1 MKLTIVQQKKLVSK
15 LNEVWK
21 NKVCEICHQQ
31 NWMIDDTLFE
41 LREFHGGRT
50 VLGSGAIKPII
61 TISCNS
67 CGNTKVMNA
76 ILLGI
81 VDPNNPEGENPEGIK
96 GEQENK
102 EGNNN
107 G

>member
-1 MKLTIVQQKKLVSK
+1 MKLNKEQQEKLVSK

-21 NKVCEICHQQ
+21 NKICEVCNQT

-50 VLGSGAIKPII
+50 VLGSGAIKPLI

-67 CGNTKVMNA
+67 CGNTKMMNA
-76 ILLGI
+76 IQLGL
-81 VDPNNPEGENPEGIK
+81 VDPKNPEGEK
-96 GEQENK
+96 K
-102 EGNNN
+102 EGESNE
-107 G
+107 

>member
-1 MKLTIVQQKKLVSK
+1 MKLTTEQQNKLVAK

-21 NKVCEICHQQ
+21 NKVCEICNQTH
-31 NWMIDDTLFE
+31 WMIDDTLFE

-67 CGNTKVMNA
+67 CGNTKIMNA
-76 ILLGI
+76 IQLGI
-81 VDPNNPEGENPEGIK
+81 VDPNNPEGETAEAGK
-96 GEQENK
+96 VDEKK
-102 EGNNN
+102 EGDSNE
-107 G
+107 